1 MAEDA
6 ATGVPTVVSVTRL
19 GLGRDKR
26 TFQIASSMARRGFG
40 SAVVEGERSS
50 LDREGLS
57 FDLITVEGAEPL
69 RAPEPGAHEG
79 DGTAPAWRTGSLAHR
94 ALSRVL
100 EPRTLRRL
108 FLADNELTYRALP
121 DADLYYL
128 TFFWQF
134 PAVWRKCRENGARY
148 VYDANDAYW
157 LWPGYEWYPRLFRS
171 YLKLVERRCARR
183 AAGFVTVSEG
193 VADLLEKRYGRPPD
207 VVRNMHDLRMDEES
221 GVDLRSAARLGED
234 DFAVAIVGNEKPSD
248 AVEEPIR
255 ALAELPDRVHLVC
268 LGAGYDKHMALAGE
282 LGLSERVHFVAPVPP
297 VHVTSAIQSA
307 DACLVNIR
315 SSDVHRFALPTRFF
329 SAVAAGL
336 PVLHPPLP
344 EVRALATEH
353 GLGPAVDA
361 EDPVSVAA
369 GVRELLEPGA
379 EEACRQRVGRARGVL
394 NWEHEEKV
402 LARIVDE
409 ALAG

>member
-1 MAEDA
+1 MMIDDE
-6 ATGVPTVVSVTRL
+6 GVSSPAVVSVTRL

-26 TFQIASSMARRGFG
+26 TFQVAASMARRGFR
-40 SAVVEGERSS
+40 SAVVEGELST
-50 LDREGLS
+50 LDREGLP

-69 RAPEPGAHEG
+69 REPDTGFEPGV
-79 DGTAPAWRTGSLAHR
+79 PKKGSLV
-94 ALSRVL
+94 SRL
-100 EPRTLRRL
+100 LAPRTLRRL

-128 TFFWQF
+128 TFFWQY
-134 PAVWRKCRENGARY
+134 PAVWRKCRENGARF

-157 LWPGYEWYPRLFRS
+157 LWPGYAWYPRLFRA
-171 YLKLVERRCARR
+171 YLRLVERRCVRR

-193 VADLLEKRYGRPPD
+193 VADLLQERYGRRPD

-221 GVDLRSAARLGED
+221 EVDVRDVAGLADD
-234 DFAVAIVGNEKPSD
+234 DFAVVIVGNEKPSD

-268 LGAGYDKHMALAGE
+268 LGAGYDQHLPLARE
-282 LGLSERVHFVAPVPP
+282 LGLSDRVHLVSPVPP
-297 VHVTSAIQSA
+297 VHVTSAIHSA

-344 EVRALATEH
+344 EVRALATEY

-361 EDPVSVAA
+361 EDPASVAA
-369 GVRELLEPGA
+369 GVREMLEPGA
-379 EEACRQRVGRARGVL
+379 EEACRERVGRARQVL
-394 NWEHEEKV
+394 SWEHEENV